1 MRFLSLFI
9 FLLFCAYAL
18 VARWYFVCQI
28 RGLCGEEQQVE
39 DIRLK
44 TLKLTEGDSV
54 ILQGYDQ
61 FAFDSASFQPRLNR
75 NNEAFLDTLAAIL
88 RANPGRNMTITA
100 FYRDS
105 ERDIKPGFFEN
116 IGLARADQI
125 RKLLMKRGVDQARIS
140 LDHGLSE
147 DAGLKE
153 PLLFSLY
160 DPNNIPRD
168 FEKVVFTFK
177 NMTFSDA
184 NFEYNS
190 DVFKPGEPF
199 KLYADSVKTY
209 FDLNPEAILR
219 IVGHTDSIASAD
231 YNLDLGMRRAQS
243 ARDYFRGL
251 GIEAKIAVE
260 SQGEERPV
268 APNSNPD
275 GSDNPEGR
283 QKNRRVNFILNTAE
297 EYQNALEENKKILED
312 AADLN

>member
-39 DIRLK
+39 DIRLR

-100 FYRDS
+100 FYRAS
-105 ERDIKPGFFEN
+105 EKDIKPGFFEN

-153 PLLFSLY
+153 PLFFSLY

>member
-1 MRFLSLFI
+1 
-9 FLLFCAYAL
+9 
-18 VARWYFVCQI
+18 
-28 RGLCGEEQQVE
+28 
-39 DIRLK
+39 
-44 TLKLTEGDSV
+44 
-54 ILQGYDQ
+54 
-61 FAFDSASFQPRLNR
+61 
-75 NNEAFLDTLAAIL
+75 
-88 RANPGRNMTITA
+88 
-100 FYRDS
+100 
-105 ERDIKPGFFEN
+105 
-116 IGLARADQI
+116 
-125 RKLLMKRGVDQARIS
+125 
-140 LDHGLSE
+140 
-147 DAGLKE
+147 
-153 PLLFSLY
+153 
-160 DPNNIPRD
+160 
-168 FEKVVFTFK
+168 
-177 NMTFSDA
+177 MTFSDA

-209 FDLNPEAILR
+209 FDLNPEGILR

-251 GIEAKIAVE
+251 GIEAKIVVE

>member
-9 FLLFCAYAL
+9 FLLFCVYAL

-28 RGLCGEEQQVE
+28 RGLCGEQQQVE

-44 TLKLTEGDSV
+44 SLQLTEGDSV
-54 ILQGYDQ
+54 ILKGYDQ
-61 FAFDSASFQPRLNR
+61 FAFDSASYQPRLNS
-75 NNEAFLDTLAAIL
+75 NNETFLDTVAAVL
-88 RANPGRNMTITA
+88 KARPDRNMTITA

-105 ERDIKPGFFEN
+105 EKDIKPGFFEN
-116 IGLARADQI
+116 IGLARADQV
-125 RKLLMKRGVDQARIS
+125 RKLLMKRGVEQNRIS

-147 DAGLKE
+147 DAELKE
-153 PLLFSLY
+153 PLLFALY
-160 DPNNIPRD
+160 DPNNIPSD

-209 FDLNPEAILR
+209 LGLNKDALLR
-219 IVGHTDSIASAD
+219 IVGHTDSIGSVD

-251 GIEAKIAVE
+251 GVE
-260 SQGEERPV
+260 SKISVESMGEERPV
-268 APNSNPD
+268 APNSNTD

-283 QKNRRVNFILNTAE
+283 QKNRRVNFILSTVE
-297 EYQNALEENKKILED
+297 DWQKALEENKKILED
-312 AADLN
+312 ASGLN

>member
-9 FLLFCAYAL
+9 FLLFCAYVL
-18 VARWYFVCQI
+18 VARWYFVCQV
-28 RGLCGEEQQVE
+28 RGLCGKAQQVE
-39 DIRLK
+39 DTRMK

-54 ILQGYDQ
+54 ILKGYDQ
-61 FAFDSASFQPRLNR
+61 FAFDSASYQPRLNA
-75 NNEAFLDTLAAIL
+75 NNEAFLDTVASIL
-88 RANPGRNMTITA
+88 KASPERNMTITA

-105 ERDIKPGFFEN
+105 EKEVRPGFFEN
-116 IGLARADQI
+116 LGLARADQV
-125 RKLLMKRGVDQARIS
+125 RKLLMQRGIEQNRIS

-147 DAGLKE
+147 DAGLRE

-168 FEKVVFTFK
+168 FEKVVFTFR

-190 DVFKPGEPF
+190 DVFNPGEPF

-209 FDLNPEAILR
+209 LNLNPEALLR

-243 ARDYFRGL
+243 ARDYFRSQGV
-251 GIEAKIAVE
+251 EAKIVVE
-260 SQGEERPV
+260 SMGEERPV

-275 GSDNPEGR
+275 GTDNPEGR
-283 QKNRRVNFILNTAE
+283 QKNRRVNFILTTPE
-297 EYQNALEENKKILED
+297 EYEKELEENKKVLED
-312 AADLN
+312 ASDLN